1 MIVSFI
7 IRYVDW
13 QTGIRVFV
21 PDSDYPFTGL
31 LPRNAQ
37 LAFLD
42 SSAFTKGLRSF
53 LGIVAVAIRLYLV
66 ECQSAIGP
74 IGHFDWDGP

>member
-1 MIVSFI
+1 MQRWPSSTTEERYNSSELMPKKQIGLSALLNAIMSFI

-21 PDSDYPFTGL
+21 PDSDYPLTGL
-31 LPRNAQ
+31 LLRNAQ

-42 SSAFTKGLRSF
+42 SSAFTR
-53 LGIVAVAIRLYLV
+53 A
-66 ECQSAIGP
+66 
-74 IGHFDWDGP
+74 